1 MYRLGETMNFALDKQ
16 IERLIEVTA
25 LSALM
30 GETKQLDERHRIRA
44 RLKLHAFPEE
54 IPLE

>member
-1 MYRLGETMNFALDKQ
+1 MDFALNEQ
-16 IERLIEVTA
+16 IQRLIEVTA

-30 GETKQLDERHRIRA
+30 GETEQLDERHRIRA

>member
-1 MYRLGETMNFALDKQ
+1 LYRLGETMNFALDKQ
-16 IERLIEVTA
+16 IERLIEVIA

-30 GETKQLDERHRIRA
+30 GETKQLDERNRIRA

>member
-1 MYRLGETMNFALDKQ
+1 MDFALNKQ
-16 IERLIEVTA
+16 VERLIEVIA

-54 IPLE
+54 IPL

>member
-16 IERLIEVTA
+16 IERLIEVIA

-54 IPLE
+54 IP

>member
-1 MYRLGETMNFALDKQ
+1 MNFALDKQ
-16 IERLIEVTA
+16 IERLIEVIA

-30 GETKQLDERHRIRA
+30 GETKQIDERGRIRA

-54 IPLE
+54 IPL

>member
-1 MYRLGETMNFALDKQ
+1 MDFALNKQ
-16 IERLIEVTA
+16 VERLIEVIA